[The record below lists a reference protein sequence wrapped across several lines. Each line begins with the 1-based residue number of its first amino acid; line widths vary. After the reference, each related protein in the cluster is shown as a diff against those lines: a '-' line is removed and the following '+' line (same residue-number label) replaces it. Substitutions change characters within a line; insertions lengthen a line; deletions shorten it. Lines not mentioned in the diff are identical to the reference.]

1 MATGPRYYTPS
12 TKWDSSNP
20 LLMMIIVQAMF
31 FVSLNFIKSIYTF
44 SRMDPEAFYRN
55 IYYWSILSA
64 DPDKFL
70 TRPWTFITMQFSEV
84 KLIVVIGNLIWTWMF
99 GYLIQDLVG
108 GEKIFPIYIY
118 SSLFAGCLFILSVNV
133 FQREAVPNA
142 FFTGIIPGILGLAS
156 AATTISPK
164 YRIFPMVGG
173 GIPLWVISLV
183 YVLLNFS
190 TAQGYFAMIPQLTG
204 LLVGFGFVK
213 LLQQGTDPGS
223 WMIAFSNQIIHF
235 FSPGKRKQKTSK
247 QQSFYDSSGRKPF
260 VKKPNLTQKRVDE
273 LLDKI
278 NQFGYDHLTDEEKA
292 FLQQASKKDL

>member
-1 MATGPRYYTPS
+1 MATGSRYYTPS

-31 FVSLNFIKSIYTF
+31 FVALNFIKSIYTF

-55 IYYWSILSA
+55 IYYWSVLSA

-108 GEKIFPIYIY
+108 GDKIFPLFIY
-118 SSLFAGCLFILSVNV
+118 SSFIAGCTFILSVQI
-133 FQREAVPNA
+133 FQQEAAPYS
-142 FFTGIIPGILGLAS
+142 FFSGVIPGILGLAS
-156 AATTISPK
+156 AATTIAPT

-173 GIPLWVISLV
+173 GIPLWIISLV
-183 YVLLNFS
+183 YVLLNVS
-190 TAQGYFAMIPQLTG
+190 TTQGYLPIIPQVTG
-204 LLVGFGFVK
+204 LLVGFGYIR

-223 WMIAFSNQIIHF
+223 WMIAFYNKIVHF
-235 FSPGKRKQKTSK
+235 FSPGKRKQKTSR
-247 QQSFYDSSGRKPF
+247 QQSFYEASGIKPF

-278 NQFGYDHLTDEEKA
+278 NQFGYDKLTDEEKT